1 MKSVYKY
8 VLLLL
13 MPCMVG
19 AMLLSCS
26 NDEIGKPS
34 ISYIRVTNPKASDSL
49 IAIAGQGQVLVIMGS
64 NLQAVRQVWF
74 NDQRALIFPTFI
86 TSSTVITQVPS
97 ELPTVI
103 TNKLKMIFANGDS
116 LLYDF
121 SVDISKPRID
131 YAKSEYV
138 NEGDSLFIYGGY
150 LYKPFTVTFTG
161 GQQAE
166 LISVDDDATA
176 VVVKVPAGAQPG
188 PITITTNF
196 GEATSNFWF
205 EDNRN
210 IIANFEGP
218 FVNGWWRGSDFVV
231 ASDPDITNING
242 NFMRVNKG
250 ALAAYP
256 YLELYGGPA
265 DGDVAT
271 LTKVI
276 PEEAFVNPSGYSLK
290 LEINTLA
297 SITGAYV
304 RIYLGNAGGSTF
316 GDARGNIFYIWQP
329 NISTHGTWQTVTIPW
344 SDVYAANQ
352 FFAYNSSGYGM
363 YIYCHGPNAA
373 NYNFAL
379 DNIRVVPN
387 TTN

>member
-1 MKSVYKY
+1 
-8 VLLLL
+8 
-13 MPCMVG
+13 MVG
-19 AMLLSCS
+19 AVLLSCS
-26 NDEIGKPS
+26 NDEIGKPF
-34 ISYIRVTNPKASDSL
+34 ISYIRVTNPTASDSL
-49 IAIAGQGQVLVIMGS
+49 IATAGQGQVLAIMGS

-74 NDQRALIFPTFI
+74 NDQPALIYPTFI
-86 TSSTVITQVPS
+86 TSTTVITQVPS
-97 ELPTVI
+97 VLPTVI
-103 TNKLKMIFANGDS
+103 SNKLKMIFANGDS

-131 YAKSEYV
+131 YAKSEYA

-150 LYKPFTVTFTG
+150 FYKPFTVTFTG

-176 VVVKVPAGAQPG
+176 VVVKVPTGAQPG

-218 FVNGWWRGSDFVV
+218 FVNGWWRGGDFVV
-231 ASDPDITNING
+231 ASDPDIANING
-242 NFMRVNKG
+242 KFMRVNKG
-250 ALAAYP
+250 PLSAWP

-276 PEEAFVNPSGYSLK
+276 PEAAFVNPSGYSLK

-304 RIYLGNAGGSTF
+304 RLYLGSAGGGTF
-316 GDARGNIFYIWQP
+316 GDARNNIYYIWQP

-344 SDVYAANQ
+344 SDVYTGNQ
-352 FFAYNSSGYGM
+352 LFPYNSSGYGM

-387 TTN
+387 TSTN